1 MPCNSDVVH
10 PSRWATK
17 ISFAAMDNYVRN
29 SPFDR
34 HSSKPMR
41 CIPLPRPT
49 TCRER
54 RHAESPVE
62 TLFHW
67 KVSVFHDRGL
77 FQMTAEIIQFVP
89 KPNRDRSVQDSTKGW
104 TLQPDLTWKKNEI
117 IPFGGA
123 GIDGMTFTAPDSD
136 PA

>member
-1 MPCNSDVVH
+1 
-10 PSRWATK
+10 
-17 ISFAAMDNYVRN
+17 
-29 SPFDR
+29 
-34 HSSKPMR
+34 MR
-41 CIPLPRPT
+41 RFTCAEPT
-49 TCRER
+49 T
-54 RHAESPVE
+54 AETARNPKYSEAFSRSV
-62 TLFHW
+62 
-67 KVSVFHDRGL
+67 KVFHMSA
-77 FQMTAEIIQFVP
+77 QIIQFVP